1 MQNFNVLVSPGTY
14 LKSVMIK
21 MSDPSLYKTSPGFAV
36 IVDNKNTVLGV
47 LTDGDIRKALVN
59 GGHLNS
65 PAEEVMSTNP
75 VTILY
80 KRNTSKKQLH
90 AEFVIQMRKHNKSL
104 NSISEVILVD
114 EKNIFVDVLSVYD
127 IVDDSLDNK
136 KTAIYGLGFV
146 GLTLSLVMANK
157 GFEVIGFDKNDT
169 VIQNIKNNKPS
180 FYENGLQ
187 SLLEIVNKDELIY
200 FTSNHNSLSCD
211 IHLVTV
217 GSPVINGSADLKDIK
232 SVSKMISSVLKKGD
246 VVIYRSTIP
255 VGTTRNIIIPIL
267 ELSKLT
273 AGIDFHIVFAPERTV
288 EGNAIEELQSLPQ
301 IVGGFSPTCT
311 EIGIAIFAKITSSVV
326 DVDDLESAELIKL
339 INNSFRDL
347 VFAFANEVA
356 NVSDQFNI
364 NAFSLISAANKGYP
378 RNSIPLPSPGVGGY
392 CLTKDP
398 YLFADTNSFSHSS
411 YKPKLSKIS
420 RQINSQGGKYVYNK
434 IDEYCKKVNKDI
446 DTIKILIIGIA
457 FKGSPET
464 SDIRYSSSIDLINL
478 FSNKSNLYLHD
489 YVVSKDD
496 LLTVGANVVEEIE
509 EGFHNKDAVIFMN
522 NHPMHTKIQLSK
534 LLNSMNDSPLFFDG
548 WNQFVS
554 SEIERVNNSKYSTMG
569 YLS

>member
-1 MQNFNVLVSPGTY
+1 MHKFNVLVSPETS
-14 LKSVMIK
+14 LKTAMVK
-21 MSDPSLYKTSPGFAV
+21 MSDPSLYNTIPGFAV
-36 IVDNKNTVLGV
+36 IVDNRNKVLGA

-59 GGHLNS
+59 GSHLNV
-65 PAEEVMSTNP
+65 PVEQVMATNP
-75 VTILY
+75 VMILY
-80 KRNTSKKQLH
+80 KTSTTKKQLH
-90 AEFVIQMRKHNKSL
+90 TEFVIQMRKHNKNI
-104 NSISEVILVD
+104 NSISEVILID
-114 EKNIFVDVLSVYD
+114 DKSIFVDVLSVYD
-127 IVDDSLDNK
+127 IIDESLDNK
-136 KTAIYGLGFV
+136 KIAIYGLGFV

-157 GFEVIGFDKNDT
+157 GFEVVGFDKDDT
-169 VIQNIKNNKPS
+169 VIKNIKNNKPS

-187 SLLEIVNKDELIY
+187 SLLEIVNEDDLIH
-200 FTSNHNSLSCD
+200 FTSDYSSVFCD

-217 GSPVINGSADLKDIK
+217 GSPVINGLADLKDIK
-232 SVSKMISSVLKKGD
+232 SVSHLISSVLKKGD

-267 ELSKLT
+267 KLSKLT
-273 AGIDFHIVFAPERTV
+273 VGIDFHVIFAPERTV
-288 EGNAIEELQSLPQ
+288 EGNAIDELQSLPQ
-301 IVGGFSPTCT
+301 IVGGYSPTCT

-326 DVDDLESAELIKL
+326 EVEGLESAELIKL

-378 RNSIPLPSPGVGGY
+378 RNTIPLPSPGVGGY

-446 DTIKILIIGIA
+446 NTIKILIIGIA
-457 FKGSPET
+457 FKGFPET

-478 FSNKSNLYLHD
+478 FSNKENLYLHD
-489 YVVSKDD
+489 SVVSNDD
-496 LLTVGANVVEEIE
+496 LLKVGANVVEELE

-554 SEIERVNNSKYSTMG
+554 TEVERVNNTKYSTMG